1 MGKYSNS
8 ICGNESNDSDSSSE
22 ITDITIIAGIFFD
35 GTNNNKYNVDFW
47 ENGPNIH
54 PSDKE
59 GYELYRKLKDDTDAG
74 HYASYK
80 DSIKTNIAELW
91 YMYDTAK
98 MPNCIKVYVEGPG
111 TESPIE
117 SKSVKPYSDEDGMVS
132 SGEDDISRGYIVGS
146 GDTGVNAKIERGCQL
161 LVDKV
166 LKKIRSIRR
175 KQLKLNL
182 ILDVFGFSRGATA
195 ARSFVH
201 RLLKRFIYQSVTEDK
216 KVTLE
221 EQFDR
226 IYALGTISHITTGV
240 RFLGLFDTVSSYNKQ
255 SMISPSTITLL
266 WSTSPFENDVEELQ
280 LTIPPYVGSV
290 VQLVAADEYRECFG
304 LTNIASAETARGEE
318 IILPGAHSDIG
329 GGYKRY
335 EEEYIYM
342 SDGVFRDVN
351 EHETG
356 KRQCRGYLSLQ
367 ELMDGRWLPFDW
379 LAPQKSLDRYGKS
392 VITYN
397 KKRLVYNTYAKI
409 PLYIMGRKAAST
421 KVTWIYPTSANK
433 VASKGILWKN
443 RVFEVTTSLDSE
455 SLIDLKKLRDVLEE
469 KHVYGYV
476 DGKISFIGDSDDW
489 EKILAVRTNYLHLS
503 ARAET
508 GHHATSDNERIIY
521 NG

>member
-1 MGKYSNS
+1 MREYSNS
-8 ICGNESNDSDSSSE
+8 ICGNESNDSDSSSD
-22 ITDITIIAGIFFD
+22 ITDITIIAGVFFD

-47 ENGPNIH
+47 GNGPNIH

-59 GYELYRKLKDDTDAG
+59 DYEKYRKLKDDTDAE
-74 HYASYK
+74 HYVSYRN
-80 DSIKTNIAELW
+80 SSKTNIAELW
-91 YMYDTAK
+91 YMYDTTK
-98 MPNCIKVYVEGPG
+98 IPNCIKVYVEGPG

-117 SKSVKPYSDEDGMVS
+117 TSGTKPYSDEDGMVS
-132 SGEDDISRGYIVGS
+132 SGEDDSLRGYALGS

-166 LKKIRSIRR
+166 LKKMRGIQGD
-175 KQLKLNL
+175 QLRLNL

-201 RLLKRFIYQSVTEDK
+201 RLLKGFIYQSVTEDK

-240 RFLGLFDTVSSYNKQ
+240 RFLGLFDTVSSYKQ
-255 SMISPSTITLL
+255 SLISPSTITLL

-304 LTNIASAETARGEE
+304 LTNIASAETTRGEE
-318 IILPGAHSDIG
+318 VILPGAHSDIG

-342 SDGVFRDVN
+342 SDRIFHDVN

-356 KRQCRGYLSLQ
+356 KRKCRGYLSLQ
-367 ELMDGRWLPFDW
+367 ELLDGGWLPFNW
-379 LAPQKSLDRYGKS
+379 LAPQESLDRYGRS

-397 KKRLVYNTYAKI
+397 KIRMVYNTYSKI
-409 PLYIMGRKAAST
+409 PLYIMGKKAASK
-421 KVTWIYPTSANK
+421 KVTWINLTSANK

-443 RVFEVTTSLDSE
+443 EIFEGTTSLDGEALS
-455 SLIDLKKLRDVLEE
+455 DLKKLRDVLEG
-469 KHVYGYV
+469 KPVYGYV
-476 DGKISFIGDSDDW
+476 DGKIRFIGDSDDW
-489 EKILAVRTNYLHLS
+489 KKILAVRTNYFHLS